1 MNLTVTCVTFDHT
14 KIDDDLSTLIEKNVC
29 EVKQGSPKKGNS
41 SENWYYS
48 RQIYPLKMGLLLKS
62 NCIKQNLVCS
72 FFFKYLIVFWYRY
85 LGKRS
90 IRVPP
95 QERYQKLTSL
105 IFGKSHTQ
113 EGIKWLSEDARRVGS
128 VGNFWEFLP
137 KIDIFQGQF
146 TPSW

>member
-1 MNLTVTCVTFDHT
+1 MNLTVTCVTFDHI

-72 FFFKYLIVFWYRY
+72 FFFKYLIVFW
-85 LGKRS
+85 
-90 IRVPP
+90 
-95 QERYQKLTSL
+95 
-105 IFGKSHTQ
+105 
-113 EGIKWLSEDARRVGS
+113 
-128 VGNFWEFLP
+128 
-137 KIDIFQGQF
+137 
-146 TPSW
+146 